1 MNEEPDVS
9 HTDFKPA
16 LAILER
22 ENTGSGSLI
31 MILQKLQGEYGYLPM
46 DVLDILAKRLNIPI
60 AQVMGTATFYT
71 QFRFKPIGKHV
82 IRVCHGTACHIAG
95 AAKITDILREYLGI
109 QENQTTGD
117 GLFTLE
123 RVACIGC
130 CSLAPA
136 VMINEQV
143 FGSLT
148 SDRIVQIIDDYRKR
162 ELKRGLSPN
171 TDIK

>member
-1 MNEEPDVS
+1 MNEELDVS
-9 HTDFKPA
+9 QTDLKPA

-22 ENTGSGSLI
+22 ENTGSGSLV
-31 MILQKLQGEYGYLPM
+31 MILQKLQEEYGYLPM
-46 DVLDILAKRLNIPI
+46 DVLDMLVKRLNIPI

-71 QFRFKPIGKHV
+71 QFRFEPIGKYV

-95 AAKITDILREYLGI
+95 ADKITDILRENLSV
-109 QENQTTGD
+109 QENKTTKD

-143 FGSLT
+143 YGSLT
-148 SDRIVQIIDDYRKR
+148 PDRIVRIIDDYKKR
-162 ELKRGLSPN
+162 ES
-171 TDIK
+171 